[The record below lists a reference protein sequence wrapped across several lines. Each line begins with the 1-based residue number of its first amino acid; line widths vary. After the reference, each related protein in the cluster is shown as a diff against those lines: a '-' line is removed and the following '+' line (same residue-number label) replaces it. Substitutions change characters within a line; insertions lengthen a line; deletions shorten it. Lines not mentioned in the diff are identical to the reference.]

1 MPADYYE
8 LLDVGRD
15 VSEGDLKR
23 AYRQKARE
31 HHPDANPGDAQAE
44 ARFKEISEAYAVL
57 SDPEARA
64 RYDRFGHE
72 GLRGGMGG
80 PAFDFDLS
88 DIFESFFGGNPFGG
102 GRSRR
107 ASGPPRGD
115 DHETV
120 VDLDFAE
127 AVFGVDR
134 QIEVRT
140 LVSCDDCGGSG
151 AAEGT
156 SPTVCSACGG
166 AGQVRQVRQSLLGQM
181 VTTAPCGRCRGIGE
195 EIADP
200 CRSCRGEGRRAEHV
214 SLVVRVPPGVE
225 RGATLRLSGRGSVGP
240 RGGPAGDLYVHLRVA
255 ESDVFVRQGES
266 LVAELPVT
274 MLQAAL
280 GAKVTFETLD
290 GPRELAVKAGTQPND
305 TIRLNGLGV
314 PRANGRGRGDLHVVV
329 RVDIPKKLSKSEVAK
344 LREVASERGEQVDGI
359 VVDRSAPAESHDR
372 EQARVEA
379 RAERSKSRGSTD
391 ARQRRTRR
399 SKS

>member
-8 LLDVGRD
+8 LLGVSRD
-15 VSEGDLKR
+15 ASESDLKR

-31 HHPDANPGDAQAE
+31 HHPDANPGDAGAE

-57 SDPEARA
+57 ADPEARA

-107 ASGPPRGD
+107 PSGPPRGD

-120 VDLDFAE
+120 IDLDFSE
-127 AVFGVDR
+127 AVFGIDR
-134 QIEVRT
+134 PLKVRT
-140 LVSCDDCGGSG
+140 LVSCADCDGSG

-156 SPTVCSACGG
+156 SPTMCGVCEG

-181 VTTAPCGRCRGIGE
+181 VTTAPCARCRGIGE

-200 CRSCRGEGRRAEHV
+200 CRSCRGEGRTPEQV
-214 SLVVRVPPGVE
+214 SLVVRVPPGVDS
-225 RGATLRLSGRGSVGP
+225 GATLRLSGRGSAGP

-255 ESDVFVRQGES
+255 ESDAFVRQGDS

-280 GAKVTFETLD
+280 GATVSFDTLD
-290 GPRELAVKAGTQPND
+290 GPQELAVKAGTQPND
-305 TIRLNGLGV
+305 TIRLSGLGV

-329 RVDIPKKLSKSEVAK
+329 RVDVPKKLTKSEAAR
-344 LREVASERGEQVDGI
+344 LREVAIERGELVDPGPKLAQQGAA
-359 VVDRSAPAESHDR
+359 DRGAGGKDQPYRDR
-372 EQARVEA
+372 L
-379 RAERSKSRGSTD
+379 G
-391 ARQRRTRR
+391 RQRDESESVRRKRRR
-399 SKS
+399 SL